1 MKTLAAIFFL
11 LLTGAVGAAQES
23 MELLRDGV
31 IVAGELNPG
40 FHGRA
45 ANIEA
50 KILEIKTSPDNTQVL
65 KLALP
70 QKDIKPIWATTFV
83 PLAKDEVK
91 IGDTLLFK
99 GYIATTNSVD
109 PSGRLGVLV
118 EDSAAVLRARTIE
131 TPTRTIETPTR
142 MIETPK

>member
-1 MKTLAAIFFL
+1 MKAAAAILFL
-11 LLTGAVGAAQES
+11 LFTSAVGAGQEAP
-23 MELLRDGV
+23 ELLSDGV

-40 FHGRA
+40 FQGRA
-45 ANIEA
+45 ATIEA
-50 KILEIKTSPDNTQVL
+50 KILAIKTSPDNTQVL

-109 PSGRLGVLV
+109 PSGRLRVLV

-131 TPTRTIETPTR
+131 TPTR